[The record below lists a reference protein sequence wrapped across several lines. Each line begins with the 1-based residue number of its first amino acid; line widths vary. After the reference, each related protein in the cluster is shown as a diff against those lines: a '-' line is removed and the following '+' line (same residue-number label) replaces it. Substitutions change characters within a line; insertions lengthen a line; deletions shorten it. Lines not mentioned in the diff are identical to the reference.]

1 MVVEVALVVAGVV
14 LLPRLLLLVEASP
27 FSVAPPGGGG
37 PVVAPTAVP
46 GVEAIPF
53 NDWPE

>member
-37 PVVAPTAVP
+37 PIVAPAAVP

-53 NDWPE
+53 NDCPE